1 MEKYGSEEAL
11 LLDGEVETVQQEVV
25 EKEDSSFHIHL
36 KYLRERMNTVEAVMS
51 LKLMKE
57 QVSTY
62 AKRMLWCIPIAE
74 AREQFLDKL
83 MVEKKEY
90 KGEVTEEVIASLK
103 VKVKKSIKKETD
115 YGIVDTT
122 EGMKEMMQSIG
133 KIRVL
138 GCVVCV
144 NGDGVINFPSLMIV
158 PTLRRMKVVYL
169 SGEIKGK
176 IPENIA
182 MLLNTLIL
190 ECCGAA
196 EQFCDDIGNMHAMK
210 VIMILCRSF
219 KCNCYERISR
229 KVSEWFPHRL
239 VIVGDTQYDGKALT
253 HQISFQ
259 KRMMERKK
267 GIVFLK
273 GMQYIE
279 MAAKIELPDDVYEVV
294 KRTAEREKYVKESVD
309 F

>member
-1 MEKYGSEEAL
+1 
-11 LLDGEVETVQQEVV
+11 
-25 EKEDSSFHIHL
+25 
-36 KYLRERMNTVEAVMS
+36 
-51 LKLMKE
+51 
-57 QVSTY
+57 
-62 AKRMLWCIPIAE
+62 
-74 AREQFLDKL
+74 

-138 GCVVCV
+138 GCVS
-144 NGDGVINFPSLMIV
+144 GVLP
-158 PTLRRMKVVYL
+158 PR
-169 SGEIKGK
+169 
-176 IPENIA
+176 
-182 MLLNTLIL
+182 LNTLIL